1 MVARVPL
8 CLIAGQDRAPHTA
21 HPRQHPERRKLEGI
35 DEHTSYVCLS
45 PTLWRLP
52 MFPLARNLLIAGL
65 AVGIFVG
72 LVGTG
77 GAFIIPALV
86 YLFKMDQLKAQGTAL
101 LIAAS
106 PVWIFPFIPYYRAG
120 HYDL

>member
-1 MVARVPL
+1 M
-8 CLIAGQDRAPHTA
+8 
-21 HPRQHPERRKLEGI
+21 
-35 DEHTSYVCLS
+35 S
-45 PTLWRLP
+45 
-52 MFPLARNLLIAGL
+52 PLARNLLIAGL

-72 LVGTG
+72 LAGTG

-120 HYDL
+120 HNDLKTAVLLGIGVALGGYLGAVLAQHLPQEYLRKAFSLVLICLAIRMFVGR